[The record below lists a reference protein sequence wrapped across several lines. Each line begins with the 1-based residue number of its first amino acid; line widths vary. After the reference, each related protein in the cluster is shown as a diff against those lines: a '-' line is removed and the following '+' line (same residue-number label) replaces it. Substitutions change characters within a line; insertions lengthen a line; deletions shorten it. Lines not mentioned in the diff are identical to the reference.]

1 MVANTNAGASTGDSI
16 ESRITN
22 ELKNATPGSEIT
34 PSDELSDLIHH
45 DLDPSA
51 GIWITQLNE
60 TEYTNDDP
68 NARIYDVG
76 VDGRV
81 ISVWEDA
88 AYTVYQVHETK
99 DAEYELYE
107 CISLHL
113 DDVPRDGP
121 HHQWQF
127 EFRGELGRIVAD
139 RLNDR
144 LTQINNEALNA

>member
-1 MVANTNAGASTGDSI
+1 MVTNTNAGANTDDSI
-16 ESRITN
+16 KLRIEK
-22 ELKNATPGSEIT
+22 ELKNATLGSEIT

-45 DLDPSA
+45 DLDPIA
-51 GIWITQLNE
+51 GIWITQLDE
-60 TEYTNDDP
+60 REYTNDDP

-88 AYTVYQVHETK
+88 AYTVHQVHEME
-99 DAEYELYE
+99 DAESELYE

-127 EFRGELGRIVAD
+127 ESRGELGRIVAD
-139 RLNDR
+139 RFNDR
-144 LTQINNEALNA
+144 LTQTNNEALNA

>member
-1 MVANTNAGASTGDSI
+1 MVTNTNAGVSTGDSI
-16 ESRITN
+16 ESRIKS
-22 ELKNATPGSEIT
+22 ELKNATLDSEIT
-34 PSDELSDLIHH
+34 PSDELCDLIHH
-45 DLDPSA
+45 NLDPIA
-51 GIWITQLNE
+51 GIWITQLDE

-68 NARIYDVG
+68 NARIYDVD

-88 AYTVYQVHETK
+88 AYTVYQVHEVE
-99 DAEYELYE
+99 DAESELHE

-127 EFRGELGRIVAD
+127 KFRGELGRIVAG

-144 LTQINNEALNA
+144 LTQVNNEALNA